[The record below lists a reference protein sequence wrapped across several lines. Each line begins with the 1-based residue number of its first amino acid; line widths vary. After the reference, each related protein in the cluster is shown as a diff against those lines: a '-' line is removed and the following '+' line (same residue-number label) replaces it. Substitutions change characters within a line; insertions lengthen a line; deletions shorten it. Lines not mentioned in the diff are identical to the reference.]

1 MNRLTPMSPMPRR
14 VDWAGWALR
23 RVGRGGAFLL
33 ASLIGL
39 ALLLSAC
46 DLIDNND
53 DEDEAAEQQA
63 QEQAADDAAP
73 APPPEPPRSSVN
85 PPEPAALDAPTVYS
99 IIRASLA
106 LVETDTDLRAATGL
120 VTRDGRIIVE
130 SAAVTEATRIAVTL
144 SNGDRIED
152 ITVELSDPVSGLA
165 AIGPIS
171 ANLARRLPA
180 VSLGDGEDLP
190 IGANVFAVG
199 FSGLDA
205 ATGASISA
213 GVLSRRAEWLSAEL
227 TIFSSD
233 AAIPGGQAGL
243 VLADDSGAVIG
254 LATRS
259 LAARGLFVSTGD
271 LARQLA
277 ELPPPGENPEGGLA
291 VTADAVAMD
300 VEVLPGEDALAFMTM
315 TEPGPR
321 LSLTVTG
328 EERGIVTVLD
338 ATGAAID
345 TATIVGGGA
354 ATVIVTELAAVGPYQ
369 VWLSTEAAEPT
380 SYLLESEQMV
390 ASMTPEAVDF
400 DDRPWNPEER
410 QSVGLINTRDDLDVF
425 TLSVRPG
432 DVYEVRAE
440 SLIIDVYLYAA
451 GGGLDLADDDGLGGL
466 SGTDAMLRIAPTEP
480 GELTLTVGSITGAGG
495 YLISV
500 DQIEAAAEAVQPAQP
515 AAAISEDFPAF
526 PDPPVIA
533 MRGAGDDGSLA
544 TTAVSRGFD
553 AGDGMLLVAD
563 EDGSFDITATI
574 FAVNGATA
582 RILVSDAASGT
593 LVFQSTL
600 TATCGGEAT
609 CVANLN
615 ANPLEAAGG
624 DWIVAI
630 EHGATGQITQWQ
642 VEVRTNDPLGS

>member
-1 MNRLTPMSPMPRR
+1 MPRR
-14 VDWAGWALR
+14 TNWARSATR
-23 RVGRGGAFLL
+23 RLARGGALLL
-33 ASLIGL
+33 ASLIAL

-53 DEDEAAEQQA
+53 DEDEAAQQQA
-63 QEQAADDAAP
+63 QQQAADDAAP

-130 SAAVTEATRIAVTL
+130 SAAVAEATRIAVTL

-152 ITVELSDPVSGLA
+152 ITVEIADPISGLA
-165 AIGPIS
+165 AIGPIN

-233 AAIPGGQAGL
+233 ASIPGGQAGL

-277 ELPPPGENPEGGLA
+277 ALPPPGENPEGGMA
-291 VTADAVAMD
+291 VAADAVAMD

-400 DDRPWNPEER
+400 DDRPWDLEER
-410 QSVGLINTRDDLDVF
+410 QSVGMINTRDDLDVF

-440 SLIIDVYLYAA
+440 SLMIDVYLYAA

-500 DQIEAAAEAVQPAQP
+500 DQIEAAAEAVQPAQA

-553 AGDGMLLVAD
+553 AGDGLLLVAD

-574 FAVNGATA
+574 FAANGATA

-642 VEVRTNDPLGS
+642 VEVRTNDPRGS

>member
-1 MNRLTPMSPMPRR
+1 MNRLTPMSRMPRR
-14 VDWAGWALR
+14 TNWARSATR
-23 RVGRGGAFLL
+23 RLARGGAFLL
-33 ASLIGL
+33 TSLIAL

-46 DLIDNND
+46 DLIDNNED
-53 DEDEAAEQQA
+53 DDEAAQQQA
-63 QEQAADDAAP
+63 QQQAADDAAP

-85 PPEPAALDAPTVYS
+85 PPEPDALGAPTVYS

-130 SAAVTEATRIAVTL
+130 SAAVAEATRIAVTL

-152 ITVELSDPVSGLA
+152 ITVEIADPISGLA
-165 AIGPIS
+165 AIGPIN

-233 AAIPGGQAGL
+233 ASLPGGQAGL

-277 ELPPPGENPEGGLA
+277 ELPPPGEGADALTAAGPL
-291 VTADAVAMD
+291 TADL
-300 VEVLPGEDALAFMTM
+300 EVLPGEQVLAFLTAADV
-315 TEPGPR
+315 GPR

-328 EERGIVTVLD
+328 SEPGLVTVLD
-338 ATGAAID
+338 ATGATID
-345 TATIVGGGA
+345 TAAIVGGGA
-354 ATVIVTELAAVGPYQ
+354 ATVIVVDLSTVAPYQ
-369 VWLSTEAAEPT
+369 VWLSSGADEPV
-380 SYLLESEQMV
+380 SYTLASEQMPPP
-390 ASMTPEAVDF
+390 AMTTDF
-400 DDRPWNPEER
+400 DDRLWNPEER
-410 QSVGLINTRDDLDVF
+410 QSPGLINSDDDLDVF

-440 SLIIDVYLYAA
+440 SLMIDVYLYAA

-466 SGTDAMLRIAPTEP
+466 SGTDAMLRIEPTEP
-480 GELTLTVGSITGAGG
+480 GELMLTVGSITGAGG
-495 YLISV
+495 YLISI
-500 DQIEAAAEAVQPAQP
+500 DQIDVAPEPLAPAQAAAAVN
-515 AAAISEDFPAF
+515 EEFPAF

-533 MRGAGDDGSLA
+533 MRGSGDGESLA

-553 AGDGMLLVAD
+553 AGDGMLLVTD
-563 EDGSFDITATI
+563 SDGSFDIAATI
-574 FAVNGATA
+574 FAARGATA
-582 RILVSDAASGT
+582 YIVVSEAGSGA

-600 TATCGGEAT
+600 TATCGEEDA
-609 CVANLN
+609 CVASVNV
-615 ANPLEAAGG
+615 NPLEPSGG
-624 DWIVAI
+624 DWIIAI
-630 EHGATGQITQWQ
+630 AHGATGAINQWQ
-642 VEVRTNDPLGS
+642 VEVHTNDPLGS

>member
-1 MNRLTPMSPMPRR
+1 MNRLTPMSRTPRR
-14 VDWAGWALR
+14 TNWARSATR
-23 RVGRGGAFLL
+23 RLARGGALL
-33 ASLIGL
+33 LTSLIAL

-53 DEDEAAEQQA
+53 DEDEAAQQQA
-63 QEQAADDAAP
+63 QQQAADDAAP

-130 SAAVTEATRIAVTL
+130 SAAVAEATRIAVTL

-152 ITVELSDPVSGLA
+152 LTVEIADPISGLA
-165 AIGPIS
+165 AIGPIN

-233 AAIPGGQAGL
+233 ASIPGGQAGL

-277 ELPPPGENPEGGLA
+277 ALPPPGENPEGGMA
-291 VTADAVAMD
+291 VAADAVAMD

-400 DDRPWNPEER
+400 DDRPWDPEER
-410 QSVGLINTRDDLDVF
+410 RSLGMINTRDDLDVF

-440 SLIIDVYLYAA
+440 SLMIDVYLYAA

-500 DQIEAAAEAVQPAQP
+500 DQIEAAAEAVQPAQA

-553 AGDGMLLVAD
+553 AGDGLLLVAD

-574 FAVNGATA
+574 FAANGATA

-642 VEVRTNDPLGS
+642 VEVRTNDPRGS

>member
-1 MNRLTPMSPMPRR
+1 MNRLTDLFRLAR
-14 VDWAGWALR
+14 QTL
-23 RVGRGGAFLL
+23 RGGAL
-33 ASLIGL
+33 AAALLIGA

-53 DEDEAAEQQA
+53 DDDEAAQQQAQTQA
-63 QEQAADDAAP
+63 QEQAADAAP
-73 APPPEPPRSSVN
+73 PPAPEPPRSSVN
-85 PPEPAALDAPTVYS
+85 PPEPTALDAPTVYS

-130 SAAVTEATRIAVTL
+130 SAVVAEATRIAVTL

-152 ITVELSDPVSGLA
+152 ITVELTDPISGLA
-165 AIGPIS
+165 AIGPIN

-205 ATGASISA
+205 ATSASISA
-213 GVLSRRAEWLSAEL
+213 GLLSRRAEWLSAEL

-233 AAIPGGQAGL
+233 ASIPGGQAGL
-243 VLADDSGAVIG
+243 VLADDMGRVIG

-259 LAARGLFVSTGD
+259 LAQRGLFVSTGD
-271 LARQLA
+271 IARQLA
-277 ELPPPGENPEGGLA
+277 ELPPPGEAA
-291 VTADAVAMD
+291 VTAAGPLAAD
-300 VEVLPGEDALAFMTM
+300 VEVLPGEQVLAFLTA
-315 TEPGPR
+315 TDVGPR

-328 EERGIVTVLD
+328 DEPGLITVLD

-345 TATIVGGGA
+345 TATVVGGGA
-354 ATVIVTELAAVGPYQ
+354 ATVIVVDLSTVGPYQ
-369 VWLSTEAAEPT
+369 VWLSSEAEEPV
-380 SYLLESEQMV
+380 SYTLASEQLP
-390 ASMTPEAVDF
+390 ASAMTTDF
-400 DDRPWNPEER
+400 DDRLWNPEER
-410 QSVGLINTRDDLDVF
+410 QSPGLINSGDDLDVF

-432 DVYEVRAE
+432 DVYEVRVE
-440 SLIIDVYLYAA
+440 SLVIDVYLYAA
-451 GGGLDLADDDGLGGL
+451 GGGVDLTDDDGLGGL
-466 SGTDAMLRIAPTEP
+466 SGTDAMLRIEPTEP
-480 GELTLTVGSITGAGG
+480 GELMLTVGSITGAGG
-495 YLISV
+495 YLISI
-500 DQIEAAAEAVQPAQP
+500 DQIDVAPAQIQPAQ
-515 AAAISEDFPAF
+515 AAAAVSEEFPAF

-574 FAVNGATA
+574 FAARGATA
-582 RILVSDAASGT
+582 YIVVSEASSGA

-600 TATCGGEAT
+600 TATCGEDDA
-609 CVANLN
+609 CVASVNV
-615 ANPLEAAGG
+615 NPLEASGG
-624 DWIVAI
+624 DWIISI
-630 EHGATGQITQWQ
+630 EHGATGAINQWQ

>member
-1 MNRLTPMSPMPRR
+1 MNRPTPMSRMPRR
-14 VDWAGWALR
+14 TNWARSATR
-23 RVGRGGAFLL
+23 RLARGGALLL
-33 ASLIGL
+33 ASLIAL

-53 DEDEAAEQQA
+53 DEDEAAQQQA
-63 QEQAADDAAP
+63 QQQAADAAAP

-85 PPEPAALDAPTVYS
+85 PPEPDALDAPTVYS

-130 SAAVTEATRIAVTL
+130 SAAVAGATRIAVTL

-152 ITVELSDPVSGLA
+152 ITVELTDPISGLA
-165 AIGPIS
+165 AIGPIN

-233 AAIPGGQAGL
+233 ASIPGGQAGL

-277 ELPPPGENPEGGLA
+277 ALPPPGENPAGGMA
-291 VTADAVAMD
+291 VAADAVAMD

-328 EERGIVTVLD
+328 EERGVVTVLD

-400 DDRPWNPEER
+400 DDRPWDPEER
-410 QSVGLINTRDDLDVF
+410 QSLGMINTRDDLDVF

-440 SLIIDVYLYAA
+440 SLMIDVYLYAA

-495 YLISV
+495 YLISI
-500 DQIEAAAEAVQPAQP
+500 DQIDVAPEPVQPAQA
-515 AAAISEDFPAF
+515 AAAITEDFPAF

-553 AGDGMLLVAD
+553 AGDGLLLVAD

-615 ANPLEAAGG
+615 ANPLEAAAG

>member
-1 MNRLTPMSPMPRR
+1 MNRLTDLFRLAR
-14 VDWAGWALR
+14 QTL
-23 RVGRGGAFLL
+23 RGGAL
-33 ASLIGL
+33 AAALLIGA

-53 DEDEAAEQQA
+53 DDDEAAQQQAQTQA
-63 QEQAADDAAP
+63 QEQAADA
-73 APPPEPPRSSVN
+73 APPPAPEQPRSSVN
-85 PPEPAALDAPTVYS
+85 PPEPTALDAPTVYS

-130 SAAVTEATRIAVTL
+130 SAVVAEATRIAVTL

-152 ITVELSDPVSGLA
+152 ITVELTDPISGLA
-165 AIGPIS
+165 AIGPIN

-205 ATGASISA
+205 ATSASISA
-213 GVLSRRAEWLSAEL
+213 GLLSRRAEWLSAEL

-233 AAIPGGQAGL
+233 ASIPGGQAGL
-243 VLADDSGAVIG
+243 VLADDMGRVIG

-271 LARQLA
+271 IARQLA
-277 ELPPPGENPEGGLA
+277 ELPPPGEAA
-291 VTADAVAMD
+291 VTAAGPLAAD
-300 VEVLPGEDALAFMTM
+300 VEVLPGEQVLAFLTA
-315 TEPGPR
+315 TDVGPR

-328 EERGIVTVLD
+328 DEPGLVTVLD

-345 TATIVGGGA
+345 TATVVGGGA
-354 ATVIVTELAAVGPYQ
+354 ATVIVVDLSTVGPYQ
-369 VWLSTEAAEPT
+369 VWLSSEAEEQA
-380 SYLLESEQMV
+380 SYTLASEQLP
-390 ASMTPEAVDF
+390 ASAMTTDF
-400 DDRPWNPEER
+400 DDRLWNPEER
-410 QSVGLINTRDDLDVF
+410 QSPGLINSGDDLDVF

-432 DVYEVRAE
+432 DVYEVRVE
-440 SLIIDVYLYAA
+440 SLVIDVYLYAA
-451 GGGLDLADDDGLGGL
+451 GGGVDLTDDDGLGGL
-466 SGTDAMLRIAPTEP
+466 SGTDAMLRIEPTEP
-480 GELTLTVGSITGAGG
+480 GELMLTVGSITGAGG
-495 YLISV
+495 YLISI
-500 DQIEAAAEAVQPAQP
+500 DQIDVAPAQIQPAQ
-515 AAAISEDFPAF
+515 AAAAVSEEFPAF

-574 FAVNGATA
+574 FAARGATA
-582 RILVSDAASGT
+582 YIVVSEASSGA

-600 TATCGGEAT
+600 TATCGEDDA
-609 CVANLN
+609 CVASVNV
-615 ANPLEAAGG
+615 NPLEASGG
-624 DWIVAI
+624 DWIISI
-630 EHGATGQITQWQ
+630 EHGATGAINQWQ

>member
-1 MNRLTPMSPMPRR
+1 MNRLTDLFRLAR
-14 VDWAGWALR
+14 QTAW
-23 RVGRGGAFLL
+23 GGAL
-33 ASLIGL
+33 AAALLIGA

-53 DEDEAAEQQA
+53 DDDEAAQQQAQTQA
-63 QEQAADDAAP
+63 QEQAADA
-73 APPPEPPRSSVN
+73 APPPAPEQPRSSVN
-85 PPEPAALDAPTVYS
+85 PPEPTALDAPTVYS

-130 SAAVTEATRIAVTL
+130 SAVVAEATRIAVTL

-152 ITVELSDPVSGLA
+152 ITVELTDPISGLA
-165 AIGPIS
+165 AIGPIN

-190 IGANVFAVG
+190 IGAKVFAVG

-205 ATGASISA
+205 ATSASISA
-213 GVLSRRAEWLSAEL
+213 GLLSRRAEWLSAEL

-233 AAIPGGQAGL
+233 ASIPGGQAGL
-243 VLADDSGAVIG
+243 VLADDMGRVIG

-271 LARQLA
+271 IARQLA
-277 ELPPPGENPEGGLA
+277 ELPPPGEAA
-291 VTADAVAMD
+291 VTAAGPLAAD
-300 VEVLPGEDALAFMTM
+300 VEVLPGEQVLAFLTA
-315 TEPGPR
+315 TDVGPR

-328 EERGIVTVLD
+328 DEPGLVTVLD

-345 TATIVGGGA
+345 TATVVGGGA
-354 ATVIVTELAAVGPYQ
+354 ATVIVVDLSTVGPYQ
-369 VWLSTEAAEPT
+369 VWLSSEAEEPV
-380 SYLLESEQMV
+380 SYTLASEQLP
-390 ASMTPEAVDF
+390 ASAMTTDF
-400 DDRPWNPEER
+400 DDRLWNPEER
-410 QSVGLINTRDDLDVF
+410 QSPGLINSGDDLDVF

-432 DVYEVRAE
+432 DVYEVRVE
-440 SLIIDVYLYAA
+440 SLVIDVYLYAA
-451 GGGLDLADDDGLGGL
+451 GGGVDLTDDDGLGGL
-466 SGTDAMLRIAPTEP
+466 SGTDAMLRIEPTEP
-480 GELTLTVGSITGAGG
+480 GELMLTVGSITGAGG
-495 YLISV
+495 YLISI
-500 DQIEAAAEAVQPAQP
+500 DQIDVAPAQIQPAQ
-515 AAAISEDFPAF
+515 AAAAVSEEFPAF

-574 FAVNGATA
+574 FAARGATA
-582 RILVSDAASGT
+582 YIVVSEASSGA

-600 TATCGGEAT
+600 TATCGEDDA
-609 CVANLN
+609 CVASVNV
-615 ANPLEAAGG
+615 NPLEASGG
-624 DWIVAI
+624 DWIISI
-630 EHGATGQITQWQ
+630 EHGATGAINQWQ

>member
-1 MNRLTPMSPMPRR
+1 MPRR
-14 VDWAGWALR
+14 TNWARSATR
-23 RVGRGGAFLL
+23 RLARGGALL
-33 ASLIGL
+33 LTSLIAL

-53 DEDEAAEQQA
+53 DEDEAAQQQA
-63 QEQAADDAAP
+63 QAQAADAAAP

-85 PPEPAALDAPTVYS
+85 PPEPDALDAPTVYS

-130 SAAVTEATRIAVTL
+130 SAAVAEATRIAVTL

-152 ITVELSDPVSGLA
+152 LTVEIADPISGLA

-277 ELPPPGENPEGGLA
+277 ELPPPGENPEGGMA
-291 VTADAVAMD
+291 VAADAVAMD

-400 DDRPWNPEER
+400 DDRPWDLEER
-410 QSVGLINTRDDLDVF
+410 QSLGMINTRDDLDVF

-440 SLIIDVYLYAA
+440 SLMIDVYLYAA

-500 DQIEAAAEAVQPAQP
+500 DQIEAAAEAVQPAQA

-553 AGDGMLLVAD
+553 AGDGLLLVAD

-574 FAVNGATA
+574 FAANGATA